1 MRAVC
6 PAIASEQLVRERGPH
21 LSRRLRLR
29 PPQRPPL
36 CLIALAMATLT
47 AGCALPESF
56 KKVQQPRNGTALNEH
71 VCLVYSQR
79 YQINLGGA
87 ERLHSFDINKYAKI
101 YLQLVTDG
109 LIRPEDVYVPTE
121 IGREDLL
128 RVHTPEYLARL
139 RQPSALARYLE
150 SGWAALMLPGLADA
164 AILRPFR
171 YATGGTVL
179 AARLAVRYGVAVNL
193 GGGYHHAEPDR
204 GGGFCIYADM
214 PIAIRVLQ
222 SEGLIRRALVVDLD
236 VHQGNG
242 TARCVAGDDDV
253 FSFDMHEE
261 DIYPF
266 PKETNDLDIPLTA
279 GMEDDEYLRVLS
291 DHLPKVFDRAR
302 PDIVFLQ
309 AGVDVLAGD
318 RLARLRL
325 TPEGIIERDRLVFDE
340 AVRRKVPIVMLLGG
354 GYSPQAWQIQ
364 YRSIRR
370 VITQYGSDGLPRAS
384 SRPATF
390 GEQIYAR

>member
-1 MRAVC
+1 MTN
-6 PAIASEQLVRERGPH
+6 PACVASRLRWVWAICICSADT
-21 LSRRLRLR
+21 LSRRPQNPLAGLWDQTCR
-29 PPQRPPL
+29 PYVIVL
-36 CLIALAMATLT
+36 ALAALL
-47 AGCALPESF
+47 AGCAAPEAF
-56 KKVQQPRNGTALNEH
+56 RRVQKPRNGEALNGR
-71 VCLVYSQR
+71 VCVVYSQR
-79 YQINLGGA
+79 YQIDLGGF

-109 LIRPEDVYVPTE
+109 LIRPEDVYVPAE

-139 RQPSALARYLE
+139 RQPAVLARWLE
-150 SGWAALMLPGLADA
+150 SGWVVLMLPTVADA

-171 YATGGTVL
+171 HATGGTVL
-179 AARLAVRYGVAVNL
+179 AARLAVRHGIAVNL
-193 GGGYHHAEPDR
+193 

-236 VHQGNG
+236 AHQGNG
-242 TARCVAGDDDV
+242 TARCVAGDDHV
-253 FSFDMHEE
+253 FTFDMHEN

-266 PKETNDLDIPLTA
+266 PKETNDLDIALPA
-279 GMEDDEYLRVLS
+279 GTDDNEYLNLLS
-291 DHLPKVFDRAR
+291 GHLPDVFERAK

-309 AGVDVLAGD
+309 AGADVLAGD

-340 AVRRKVPIVMLLGG
+340 TVRRKVPIVMVLGG
-354 GYSPQAWQIQ
+354 GYSPQAWRIQ

-370 VITQYGSDGLPRAS
+370 VIERHGATGSPQAA

-390 GEQIYAR
+390 AEKMYVR